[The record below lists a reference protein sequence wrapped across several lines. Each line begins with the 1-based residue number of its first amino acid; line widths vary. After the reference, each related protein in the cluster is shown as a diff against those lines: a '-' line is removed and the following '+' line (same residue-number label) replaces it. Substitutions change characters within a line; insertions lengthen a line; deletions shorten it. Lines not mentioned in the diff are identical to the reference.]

1 MYVCRPISTLEAL
14 LGSRVSEPENRSDR
28 VTDGLMCLY
37 AYIGLTP
44 P

>member
-1 MYVCRPISTLEAL
+1 MYVYRPILTEDL
-14 LGSRVSEPENRSDR
+14 LGSRVSRSDR

-37 AYIGLTP
+37 AHIGLSP